1 MKIMEKNNKK
11 RFFVLTVIYAVTYV
25 VVRSLLTLITN
36 ALEKV
41 ADDGFYVL
49 EGLIFSILYNVL
61 SIYTDKRFNNNTHN
75 NKTK

>member
-36 ALEKV
+36 DLE
-41 ADDGFYVL
+41 
-49 EGLIFSILYNVL
+49 
-61 SIYTDKRFNNNTHN
+61 
-75 NKTK
+75 

>member
-25 VVRSLLTLITN
+25 VVRSLLTLISN
-36 ALEKV
+36 DLEKV

-61 SIYTDKRFNNNTHN
+61 SIYTDKRFNHHTHN
-75 NKTK
+75 NKPL

>member
-25 VVRSLLTLITN
+25 VVRSLLTLISN
-36 ALEKV
+36 DLEKV

-61 SIYTDKRFNNNTHN
+61 SIYTDKRCNHHTHN

>member
-25 VVRSLLTLITN
+25 VVRSLLTLISN
-36 ALEKV
+36 DLEKV

-61 SIYTDKRFNNNTHN
+61 SIYTDKRLNHHTHN
-75 NKTK
+75 NKTL

>member
-36 ALEKV
+36 DLEKV

-61 SIYTDKRFNNNTHN
+61 SIYTHKRFNHHTHN
-75 NKTK
+75 NKTL

>member
-25 VVRSLLTLITN
+25 VVRSLLTLISSD
-36 ALEKV
+36 LEKV

-61 SIYTDKRFNNNTHN
+61 STYTDKRFNHHTHN
-75 NKTK
+75 NKTL